1 MALPEHVDVVV
12 IGAGISGINATY
24 HLTREFPGKTICVLE
39 AHEDLGGTWLIHNYP
54 GVRSDTELYT
64 LGFDFKPWTGR
75 PYAGGDEIMAYLRET
90 VEEFDLEQ
98 HFTYNSTVTSAS
110 WSSERQAWTLEG
122 KNSTTSETFQM
133 TASFL
138 WMCHGY
144 YEHSKGYTPSFNG
157 MDVFQGEIIHPQTWT
172 NPDLDGKQVAVIGSG
187 ATMAT
192 LVPAIANT
200 TGHVTVIQ
208 RSPSYFFQSP
218 NRDDL
223 ADQLRSLDTPAEWI
237 HEIIRKK
244 AVSEME
250 TMTKVQMDYPDLSKA
265 GLIKMVADQLP
276 EGYDVETH
284 FTPRHLPHEQRVARI
299 LNGDLFTAI
308 SEGKVT
314 MITDTIDHFTATG
327 IVTGRGTTVPA
338 DVVITATG
346 FDLSVFGGV
355 TFTVDGEAI
364 DPSKVVTYRGILFT
378 ELPNLAWTFGSL
390 RLSWTMRA
398 NLAAEFIVRLLHHMD
413 EQGATSVLP
422 TLGAD
427 EAEMTVGP
435 FIDPSNFNPGYAER
449 SRHRSPRSGSLP
461 QWQLNLDYWNEA
473 TVLPTA
479 PLDDGCLVFTQKG

>member
-24 HLTREFPGKTICVLE
+24 HLTREFPDKTICVLE

-64 LGFDFKPWTGR
+64 LGFAFKPWTGK
-75 PYAGGDEIMAYLRET
+75 PYAGGDEIMAYLRDT

-98 HFTYNSTVTSAS
+98 HFTYNAMVNTAS
-110 WSSERQAWTLEG
+110 WSSELQQWTLNG
-122 KNSTTSETFQM
+122 VNPTTEEAFSI

-144 YEHSKGYTPSFNG
+144 YEHSKGYTPSFDG
-157 MDVFQGEIIHPQTWT
+157 MDAFRGEIIHPQTWT

-200 TGHVTVIQ
+200 AGHVTVIQ

-223 ADQLRSLDTPAEWI
+223 ADQLRSLDTPPEWI

-276 EGYDVETH
+276 DDYDVDTH

-308 SEGKVT
+308 RDGNVT
-314 MITDTIDHFTATG
+314 MVTDTIDHFTETG
-327 IVTGRGTTVPA
+327 IVTGGGVTVPA
-338 DVVITATG
+338 DIVVTATG

-364 DPSKVVTYRGILFT
+364 DPSTVVTYRGILFT
-378 ELPNLAWTFGSL
+378 ELPNMAWTFGSL

-413 EQGATSVLP
+413 E
-422 TLGAD
+422 LGASSVIPVLGD
-427 EAEMTVGP
+427 DAANMAVGP
-435 FIDPSNFNPGYAER
+435 FIDSANFNPGYAKR

-461 QWQLNLDYWNEA
+461 KWQLDLDYWHEA

-479 PLDDGCLVFTQKG
+479 PLNDGCLVFTNKA

>member
-1 MALPEHVDVVV
+1 
-12 IGAGISGINATY
+12 
-24 HLTREFPGKTICVLE
+24 
-39 AHEDLGGTWLIHNYP
+39 
-54 GVRSDTELYT
+54 
-64 LGFDFKPWTGR
+64 
-75 PYAGGDEIMAYLRET
+75 
-90 VEEFDLEQ
+90 
-98 HFTYNSTVTSAS
+98 
-110 WSSERQAWTLEG
+110 LEG
-122 KNSTTSETFQM
+122 KNSTTGEAFQM
-133 TASFL
+133 TTSFL

-157 MDVFQGEIIHPQTWT
+157 MDAFQGEIIHPQTWT

-192 LVPAIANT
+192 LVPAIANSA
-200 TGHVTVIQ
+200 GHVTVIQ

-276 EGYDVETH
+276 DGYDVETH

-314 MITDTIDHFTATG
+314 MVTDTIDHFTTTG
-327 IVTGRGTTVPA
+327 IVTGGGTTVPV

-364 DPSKVVTYRGILFT
+364 DPAKVVTYRGILFT

-398 NLAAEFIVRLLHHMD
+398 NLAAEFIVRLLRHM
-413 EQGATSVLP
+413 EELGATSVLP
-422 TLGAD
+422 TLGPD

-461 QWQLNLDYWNEA
+461 QWQLDLDYWHEA

-479 PLDDGCLVFTQKG
+479 PLDDGCLVFTKRA